1 MIEKKK
7 VLTILLIAGSLG
19 LGATNLKPFK
29 PAIQLGGDL
38 SVDKMRQQNLAV
50 VKKAVEGL
58 RENLPQK
65 VDNYTTLVG
74 VDSNGTQLIYTF
86 EVNAGPKSDEALKRE
101 GVSRIA
107 PRVRQGICR
116 DSKRFLQAGIDISYR
131 YRNAQTKG
139 EILRVDVGEKDCPA
153 LKKQ

>member
-86 EVNAGPKSDEALKRE
+86 EVNAGPKSDEALKKE
-101 GVSRIA
+101 GAARIA
-107 PRVRQGICR
+107 PRVRRGICQ
-116 DSKRFLQAGIDISYR
+116 DSQRFLQAGIDISYR

-139 EILRVDVGEKDCPA
+139 EILRVDVGEQDCPT